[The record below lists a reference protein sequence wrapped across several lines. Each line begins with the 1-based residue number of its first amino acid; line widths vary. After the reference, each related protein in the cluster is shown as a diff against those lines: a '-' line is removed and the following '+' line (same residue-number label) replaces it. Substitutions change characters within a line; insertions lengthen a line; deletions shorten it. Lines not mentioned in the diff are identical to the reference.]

1 MNPPELSI
9 VIGAYQE
16 AARIQQSLTELAAY
30 LKEHKHDG
38 VEVLVV
44 VADSPD
50 GTAKLAEAEAK
61 QFKNF
66 RVVPAGPQKGKGRDI
81 RLGMMEATGAYRLYM
96 DADLAT
102 PLHHIE
108 DVYHHMASGDEVI
121 IGVRDLSSSH
131 TGFRK
136 LISAGGNLLVRWLL
150 LPRITDTQCGFK
162 AFSAKA
168 TEELF
173 SRQTILGWGFDMEL
187 LVIARKLGYQIAT
200 IEITEW
206 HDQPHGTIEEA
217 GFTLA
222 AFETLWELV
231 VIAGRKWSG
240 GYRTPNYHHGGQS

>member
-1 MNPPELSI
+1 MKSPELSI

-16 AARIQQSLTELAAY
+16 AARIQHSLRELAAY
-30 LKEHKHDG
+30 LREHNLQAT
-38 VEVLVV
+38 EVVVV

-50 GTAKLAEAEAK
+50 GTAKLAAAEASL
-61 QFKNF
+61 FKNF
-66 RVVPAGPQKGKGRDI
+66 RVIDAGPKAGKGRDI
-81 RLGMMEATGAYRLYM
+81 RLGMMEARGAYRLYM

-102 PLHHIE
+102 PLHHIAQ
-108 DVYHHMASGDEVI
+108 VMGHMAAGDEVI

-136 LISAGGNLLVRWLL
+136 LISAGGNFLIQLFVLRG
-150 LPRITDTQCGFK
+150 ITDTQCGFK

-168 TEELF
+168 TQELF

-187 LVIARKLGYQIAT
+187 LVIARKLGYKVAT
-200 IEITEW
+200 IEIDDW

-231 VIAGRKWSG
+231 VIVWRRLMG
-240 GYRTPNYHHGGQS
+240 GYTTPNYHHEARQ